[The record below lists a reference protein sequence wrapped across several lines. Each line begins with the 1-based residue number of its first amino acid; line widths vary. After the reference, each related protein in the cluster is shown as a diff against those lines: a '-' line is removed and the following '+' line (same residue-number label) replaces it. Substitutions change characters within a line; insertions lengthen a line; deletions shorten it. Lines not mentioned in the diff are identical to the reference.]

1 MNAVDLFFRFDG
13 RISRTR
19 FWIAMAVLLAAE
31 LVSYSAGYGRGNERL
46 SAILELLILYPETAV
61 LLKRAHDRD
70 MPEKVVLAYVV
81 LAVLFTGLTM
91 FGIGGT
97 ADKPSTLYWLVGLPS
112 FALALYLLVDLGFRK
127 GVSGPNRFGPD
138 PLQGK
143 T

>member
-1 MNAVDLFFRFDG
+1 MHWRHLFFGLDG

-19 FWIAMAVLLAAE
+19 FWIATVILLVAE
-31 LVSYSAGYGRGNERL
+31 LVSFSAGYGRGDERL
-46 SAILELLILYPETAV
+46 SSILELLLLYPETAV
-61 LLKRAHDRD
+61 LLKRAHDRE

-81 LAVLFTGLTM
+81 LAILFTALTI

-97 ADKPSTLYWLVGLPS
+97 AERPSTLYWLIGLPC
-112 FALALYLLVDLGFRK
+112 FALAMYLLVDLGFRR

-138 PLQGK
+138 PRQQK